1 MIKEINIKIMME
13 LKQIKILQN
22 VLLYKKIILVYI
34 IVLNNLY
41 KISLKLILVY
51 LINYIFMGIGDWGL
65 GIGDWGLGPIP
76 NPQTPIPNPQPPF
89 LTKIKI

>member
-41 KISLKLILVY
+41 EISLKLILVY
-51 LINYIFMGIGDWGL
+51 LINNIFI
-65 GIGDWGLGPIP
+65 
-76 NPQTPIPNPQPPF
+76 
-89 LTKIKI
+89 

>member
-41 KISLKLILVY
+41 EISLKLILVY
-51 LINYIFMGIGDWGL
+51 LINYIFI
-65 GIGDWGLGPIP
+65 
-76 NPQTPIPNPQPPF
+76 
-89 LTKIKI
+89 

>member
-51 LINYIFMGIGDWGL
+51 LISYIFI
-65 GIGDWGLGPIP
+65 
-76 NPQTPIPNPQPPF
+76 
-89 LTKIKI
+89 

>member
-51 LINYIFMGIGDWGL
+51 LINNIFI
-65 GIGDWGLGPIP
+65 
-76 NPQTPIPNPQPPF
+76 
-89 LTKIKI
+89 

>member
-51 LINYIFMGIGDWGL
+51 LINYIFI
-65 GIGDWGLGPIP
+65 
-76 NPQTPIPNPQPPF
+76 
-89 LTKIKI
+89 